1 MEELGIYLFYHSFR
15 QEHSKIIPEKVNLGF
30 PVFTAYCNDSTQFSD
45 GLTGTP
51 ASGLPSHDLNKM
63 APDVNFSQPY
73 GFGESLKTALKSIK
87 AQFIFLF
94 FSFSSLVQGL
104 ANVFCQRP
112 DSQCFRPSE
121 P

>member
-15 QEHSKIIPEKVNLGF
+15 QEHSKIILEKVNLGL

-45 GLTGTP
+45 CLTGTP
-51 ASGLPSHDLNKM
+51 ASGLPSHDLNEM
-63 APDVNFSQPY
+63 APDANFSQPY
-73 GFGESLKTALKSIK
+73 GFWESLKTALKSIN
-87 AQFIFLF
+87 AQFFF